1 MFKKIISLRWESRTA
16 HSSAS
21 RRWTGTRATLLSS
34 YWRRSSELNGRRG
47 KLNDDNCHAGC
58 LSGAPK
64 AECESMSNFSVRAI
78 FAGDDVTD
86 EDAFKALRGK
96 GLGIRIG
103 DEKASK
109 VTGLNILKLIL
120 KVETRPKCL
129 QTLSTAADVVT
140 PSTETFLQIL
150 KYIEG
155 KMDGTGATN

>member
-1 MFKKIISLRWESRTA
+1 
-16 HSSAS
+16 
-21 RRWTGTRATLLSS
+21 
-34 YWRRSSELNGRRG
+34 
-47 KLNDDNCHAGC
+47 
-58 LSGAPK
+58 
-64 AECESMSNFSVRAI
+64 MSNFSVRAI